1 MEKSPYKWRF
11 LPGKSIQ
18 LDGVPAMS
26 EWKVYHLSPFI
37 YSYGHSLVL
46 NMYIYIYIY
55 ISFAYRL
62 DQTNHIDM
70 YTNIC
75 STSVEFYFTTNRIL
89 VGFKPSQ
96 STATPF
102 PQDSTDQEP
111 VINQSLTGRIWT
123 MHNSTPNVW
132 WIFDASYHLKNHES
146 IIAA

>member
-1 MEKSPYKWRF
+1 MEVFTWEKHPAGWCSSHVWVEGVSFITIY
-11 LPGKSIQ
+11 LQ
-18 LDGVPAMS
+18 L
-26 EWKVYHLSPFI
+26 WPFTSFK
-37 YSYGHSLVL
+37 YV
-46 NMYIYIYIY
+46 YIY

>member
-46 NMYIYIYIY
+46 NMYIY

-111 VINQSLTGRIWT
+111 VINRANL
-123 MHNSTPNVW
+123 
-132 WIFDASYHLKNHES
+132 NHAQFYTKCLMNFRRQLS
-146 IIAA
+146 S